1 MVTCV
6 FGQKVNGKVTE
17 KATFAKMARG
27 EMVRFMAERQI
38 GRVEEIKEYKGLN
51 FAYSDEL
58 SDESSY
64 VFLQGQ

>member
-6 FGQKVNGKVTE
+6 FGQEANGKVTE

-27 EMVRFMAERQI
+27 EMVRFMAEQKVS
-38 GRVEEIKEYKGLN
+38 RVEEIKAYTGLN

-58 SDESSY
+58 SDEGTF
-64 VFLQGQ
+64 VFLQG